1 MNFMQDRVFVDTNI
15 LVYAHDRDA
24 GAKYEIARR
33 IVVQLWEQRTGAVSI
48 QVLQEFYINITR
60 KITFPLSPPA
70 ARELIQ
76 TYFAWYVAAIHPQ
89 FIIRAS
95 EISERNKMSFW
106 DALIV
111 VAAQESNADKILTED
126 LNSGQ
131 TIEGV
136 LIVNPFVTNQLV

>member
-1 MNFMQDRVFVDTNI
+1 MQDRVFVDTNI

-24 GAKYEIARR
+24 GGKYEIARR

-60 KITFPLSPPA
+60 KITSPLSPSA

-106 DALIV
+106 DALTLLPL
-111 VAAQESNADKILTED
+111 K
-126 LNSGQ
+126 
-131 TIEGV
+131 
-136 LIVNPFVTNQLV
+136 NPMRIKSLPKT

>member
-1 MNFMQDRVFVDTNI
+1 MQDRVFVDTNI

-24 GAKYEIARR
+24 DEKHEIARN
-33 IVVQLWEQRTGAVSI
+33 IVVQLWEQRSGVVSL

-60 KITFPLSPPA
+60 KITAPLSPSA

-76 TYFAWYVAAIHPQ
+76 TYFAWYIAVIHPL

-95 EISERNKMSFW
+95 EISERNKISFW
-106 DALIV
+106 DALII
-111 VAAQESNADKILTED
+111 VAAQEANAEKILTED
-126 LNSGQ
+126 LNTGQ
-131 TIEGV
+131 IIEGV